1 MTEQYAIQGCKK
13 YDKICQRFLF
23 NAYSDNM
30 LLLCMRYI
38 NNLHDAEDIMLSGF
52 YNFYKNIGSF
62 QYLGEGSVVA
72 WLRKIMVNECL
83 MFLRKKQ
90 NLILIDD
97 NYPDV
102 KSTDTDIISQLNAG
116 EIFKLILQLPTGYR
130 TVFNLFV
137 IEGMS
142 HREIAL
148 QLGITEGTSKSQ
160 LNKAKMELQKLLKKS
175 GCYE

>member
-1 MTEQYAIQGCKK
+1 MTEQYAIQGCKN
-13 YDKICQRFLF
+13 YDKICQQFLF
-23 NAYSDNM
+23 NAYSDKM
-30 LLLCMRYI
+30 LMLCMRYV
-38 NNLHDAEDIMLSGF
+38 NHLQDAEEVMLSGF
-52 YNFYKNIGSF
+52 YSFFKNISGF
-62 QYLGEGSVVA
+62 QYREEGSAAA

-83 MFLRKKQ
+83 MFLRKKR
-90 NLILIDD
+90 NLILLDE

-102 KSTDTDIISQLNAG
+102 KSTDTDIFSQLNAN
-116 EIFKLILQLPTGYR
+116 EIFKLILKLPTGYR

-137 IEGMS
+137 IEGMP
-142 HREIAL
+142 HKEIAL